1 MIARLKKSFKAQGF
15 NYIIDIIK
23 TILLVPFFLSN
34 WGLETYGN
42 YLSCLSFLALL
53 MSFDNGFGIY
63 VSNEYNLLFHKDVN
77 KARHLISSALKAVI
91 LSSIIQTF

>member
-1 MIARLKKSFKAQGF
+1 
-15 NYIIDIIK
+15 
-23 TILLVPFFLSN
+23 
-34 WGLETYGN
+34 
-42 YLSCLSFLALL
+42 

-91 LSSIIQTF
+91 LSSIIQTFLIFTLILIQYNLSFFIDIEILYALLVMCIYRLFLALKRATS

>member
-1 MIARLKKSFKAQGF
+1 
-15 NYIIDIIK
+15 
-23 TILLVPFFLSN
+23 
-34 WGLETYGN
+34 
-42 YLSCLSFLALL
+42 

-91 LSSIIQTF
+91 LSSIIQTFLIFTLILIQYNLSFFFIDIEILYALLDNVYLSIIFWH